1 MMLTYP
7 VLALLISPPPAV
19 TPDSMVAF
27 VDVTVIPMDRERLI
41 PGQTVLVQ
49 SGRIAVIGPSSRV
62 KAPAGSRT
70 VDGRGKFLMPGLA
83 EMHAHIPSGEQ
94 PDSVVHRTLFLYVS
108 RGITTIRGMLG
119 HPSHL
124 DLRAGAASG
133 QLLSPTI
140 YTSGPSLNG
149 NSVPTAE
156 AAARMVTEQKEAGYD
171 FLKIHPG
178 IGREPFDT
186 LAATAHRLKI
196 GFAGHVPLDVGL
208 ERALDARYATIDHL
222 DGYAEAMVANGPLP
236 PKESEFFGLNLG
248 EQLDESRLSSLVKA
262 TRDAKVWNVPTQV
275 LLENLVPGPSVAEL
289 EKRPEM
295 RYVRAEVR
303 SKWAEV
309 KSSLLAE
316 TGSTAQ
322 SVAKTMA
329 VRRRLIKALH
339 AGGSGLLLG
348 SDAPQ
353 IYNVPGFSTLRE
365 LESLVAAG
373 LTPYQALETGTR
385 NVAVFFGTTKETGTV
400 QAGKRADL
408 ILLDANPLDDV
419 RNAGRQA
426 GVMLRGRWLPKSE
439 IDTRLAEIARAVG
452 N

>member
-1 MMLTYP
+1 MLTYP
-7 VLALLISPPPAV
+7 VLTAVLLGFTPV
-19 TPDSMVAF
+19 LTPDSMVAF

-41 PGQTVLVQ
+41 PGQTVLVRD
-49 SGRIAVIGPSSRV
+49 GRISAIGPSSRV
-62 KAPAGSRT
+62 KVPAGSST

-83 EMHAHIPSGEQ
+83 EMHAHIPSGEL

-124 DLRAGAASG
+124 DLRAQAASG
-133 QLLSPTI
+133 RLLSPTI

-149 NSVPTAE
+149 NSVPTAA
-156 AAARMVTEQKEAGYD
+156 AAARLVAEQKAAGYD

-178 IGREPFDT
+178 ISREPFDT
-186 LAATAHRLKI
+186 LAATAHRLQI

-222 DGYAEAMVANGPLP
+222 DGYAEAMVAKGALSA
-236 PKESEFFGLNLG
+236 KESEFFGLNLG
-248 EQLDESRLSSLVKA
+248 EQLDESRLASLVKA

-275 LLENLVPGPSVAEL
+275 LLENLVPGPSVEEL

-295 RYVRAEVR
+295 RYVRSEVR

-309 KSSLLAE
+309 KRSLLAE

-329 VRRRLIKALH
+329 MRRRLIKALH
-339 AGGSGLLLG
+339 SGGAGLLLG

-373 LTPYQALETGTR
+373 LSPYQALETGTR
-385 NVAVFFGTTKETGTV
+385 NVAVFFGTMAETGTV
-400 QAGKRADL
+400 EAGKRADL
-408 ILLDANPLDDV
+408 ILLDANPLADV

-426 GVMLRGRWLPKSE
+426 GVMLRGRWLPKAE
-439 IDTRLAEIARAVG
+439 IDTRLAEIARALG